1 MLRRLLRVL
10 LALVALGFL
19 GYGLARNWDETTA
32 ALSGLSPWALAGAFA
47 AVLAGQFCMLVA
59 WREVLAGLG
68 SPLSLRVSGRIMFVG
83 QLGKYIPGSVWA
95 YAAMMDLGRDHGSP
109 PRRTFA
115 CISLSLVINLGVALT
130 IAAATLAT
138 HEALRKAWYL
148 LLIVPVIVVCLHPKV
163 LTWGLNLALR
173 LARKEPLERRSSGGE
188 SDEGA
193 NGARSGRDNKHG
205 SVVSGRTVLVA
216 VAWTALGWLIY
227 GVHTMLLA
235 GRWDLYVLATGAYA
249 FAWAT
254 GLLTFVVPA
263 GVGVREGALVLVFTP
278 LIGTG
283 AAFAVALL
291 SRVAFTLADATAAG
305 VAFLLGRQESSKAA
319 VYTDQNGSGSTDLT
333 PERNPTGSA

>member
-19 GYGLARNWDETTA
+19 GYGLAKNWGETTA

-115 CISLSLVINLGVALT
+115 CISLALVINLGVALT

-173 LARKEPLERRSSGGE
+173 LARKEPLE
-188 SDEGA
+188 
-193 NGARSGRDNKHG
+193 
-205 SVVSGRTVLVA
+205 SVLPGRTVLVA

-291 SRVAFTLADATAAG
+291 SRVAFTLADAVAAG
-305 VAFLLGRQESSKAA
+305 VAFLLGRQDSSKAA
-319 VYTDQNGSGSTDLT
+319 AYADQNGSGSTDLT

>member
-1 MLRRLLRVL
+1 MLRRLLRVA

-19 GYGLARNWDETTA
+19 GYGLARNWDATTT
-32 ALSGLSPWALAGAFA
+32 ALSGLSPWALVGAFA
-47 AVLAGQFCMLVA
+47 AVLAGQFCMLLA

-68 SPLSLRVSGRIMFVG
+68 SPLPLRVTGRIMFVG

-130 IAAATLAT
+130 LAAATLAT
-138 HEALRKAWYL
+138 HEALRRAWYL
-148 LLIVPVIVVCLHPKV
+148 VLLVPVIVVCLHPKV

-173 LARKEPLERRSSGGE
+173 LARKEPLES
-188 SDEGA
+188 A
-193 NGARSGRDNKHG
+193 LP
-205 SVVSGRTVLVA
+205 GRTVLVA
-216 VAWTALGWLIY
+216 AGWTALGWLIY
-227 GVHTMLLA
+227 GVHTWLLA

-305 VAFLLGRQESSKAA
+305 IAFLLGRQASSKAETYA
-319 VYTDQNGSGSTDLT
+319 DQNGAGSTDLT

>member
-173 LARKEPLERRSSGGE
+173 LARKEPLE
-188 SDEGA
+188 
-193 NGARSGRDNKHG
+193 
-205 SVVSGRTVLVA
+205 SVLPGRTVLVA

-305 VAFLLGRQESSKAA
+305 VAFLLGRQDSSKAA

>member
-19 GYGLARNWDETTA
+19 GYGLAKNWGETTA

-115 CISLSLVINLGVALT
+115 CISLALVINLGVALT

-173 LARKEPLERRSSGGE
+173 LARKEPLE
-188 SDEGA
+188 
-193 NGARSGRDNKHG
+193 
-205 SVVSGRTVLVA
+205 SVLPGRTVLVA

-305 VAFLLGRQESSKAA
+305 VAFLLGRQDSSKAA
-319 VYTDQNGSGSTDLT
+319 AYADQNGSGSTDLT

>member
-19 GYGLARNWDETTA
+19 GYGLAKNWGETTA

-115 CISLSLVINLGVALT
+115 CISLALVINLGVALT

-173 LARKEPLERRSSGGE
+173 LARKEPLE
-188 SDEGA
+188 
-193 NGARSGRDNKHG
+193 
-205 SVVSGRTVLVA
+205 SVLPGRTVLVA

-263 GVGVREGALVLVFTP
+263 GVGVREGVLVLVFTP

-305 VAFLLGRQESSKAA
+305 VAFLLGRQDSSKAA
-319 VYTDQNGSGSTDLT
+319 AYADQNGSGSTDLT

>member
-19 GYGLARNWDETTA
+19 GYGLAKNWGETTA

-115 CISLSLVINLGVALT
+115 CISLALVINLGVALT

-173 LARKEPLERRSSGGE
+173 LARKEPLE
-188 SDEGA
+188 
-193 NGARSGRDNKHG
+193 
-205 SVVSGRTVLVA
+205 SVLPGRTVLVA

-291 SRVAFTLADATAAG
+291 SRVAFTLADAVAAG
-305 VAFLLGRQESSKAA
+305 AAFLLGRQDSSKAA
-319 VYTDQNGSGSTDLT
+319 AYADQNGSGSTDLT